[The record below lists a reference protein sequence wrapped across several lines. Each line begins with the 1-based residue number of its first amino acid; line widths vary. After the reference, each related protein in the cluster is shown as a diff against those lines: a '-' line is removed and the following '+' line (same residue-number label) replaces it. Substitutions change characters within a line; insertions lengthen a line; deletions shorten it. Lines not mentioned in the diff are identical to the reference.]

1 MSSVAVPPTGADFV
15 VDLLERAGGAADQDQ
30 VRAFPGVGERHGPA
44 DAARGP
50 GDEGE
55 TAGEAGRGGHC

>member
-1 MSSVAVPPTGADFV
+1 MSSVAAAAAAADLV
-15 VDLLERAGGAADQDQ
+15 VDLLERAGGAAYQDQ

-50 GDEGE
+50 GDEARWPVA
-55 TAGEAGRGGHC
+55 AGSGC